1 MKITNLEKM
10 ERIVDKNKNLFWDG
24 WTVVSFY
31 PSESARTSNKGSLIN
46 GKWSILSKYTPNR
59 DGWNIPDKFLR

>member
-1 MKITNLEKM
+1 MKITNLQKM
-10 ERIVDKNKNLFWDG
+10 ESIVDKNKNLFWDG
-24 WTVVSFY
+24 WTVVSFF

>member
-1 MKITNLEKM
+1 MKITNLQKM
-10 ERIVDKNKNLFWDG
+10 ESIVDKNKNLFWDG
-24 WTVVSFY
+24 WTVVSFF

-46 GKWSILSKYTPNR
+46 GKWSIISKYTPNR